1 MFCHKHRM
9 LTDNLNSCGDFFCAI
24 CQRPFCWVDKDAD
37 EKMDGICDHCTY
49 GCHYIRFRDWLW
61 DFWNRFLLRR
71 KAGDD
76 VLGLWEWLR
85 YFAEWVRDTKAG
97 LKNR

>member
-9 LTDNLNSCGDFFCAI
+9 LTDNLNGCDEFFCAI
-24 CQRPFCWVDKDAD
+24 CRQPFCWVDKDNG
-37 EKMDGICDHCTY
+37 EKMDGICDHCTH
-49 GCHYIRFRDWLW
+49 GCHRIRFRGWLW

-76 VLGLWEWLR
+76 VLGFWEWSR
-85 YFAEWVRDTKAG
+85 FFVEWAWNTKLG